1 MKISMLKLSNA
12 EAALLGLLS
21 EQPMYPYQIEQ
32 EVKYRDMRFWTDLSM
47 SSIYKLLRKL
57 EKEDMVTRENQVSSG
72 NRLQKLYSISKKGK
86 TTLQNKLKEIL
97 RIPEHMRWQID
108 IGMYN
113 NNLLSKK
120 QVREALNENRN
131 ELLKKIKGYQDLL
144 AFLTESK
151 CQEHRFALAKR
162 PVFLFEA
169 EIRWIDSY
177 LFEMEN
183 TKQGEEK

>member
-1 MKISMLKLSNA
+1 MLKLSNA
-12 EAALLGLLS
+12 EVALLGLLS
-21 EQPMYPYQIEQ
+21 EQPMYPYQIEL

-57 EKEDMVTRENQVSSG
+57 EKEEMVTRQNQVSSG
-72 NRLQKLYSISKKGK
+72 NRLQKLYSLSKKGISA
-86 TTLQNKLKEIL
+86 LQDELLEIT
-97 RIPEHMRWQID
+97 RTPEHMRWQID
-108 IGMYN
+108 LGMYN
-113 NNLLSKK
+113 SNLLSKE

-131 ELLKKIKGYQDLL
+131 ELLKKIKCYQELL

-151 CQEHRFALAKR
+151 CGDHRYALAKR

-177 LFEMEN
+177 LSEMEN
-183 TKQGEEK
+183 TP

>member
-1 MKISMLKLSNA
+1 MIKLSNA

-57 EKEDMVTRENQVSSG
+57 EMEELVTRQNQVSAG
-72 NRLQKLYSISKKGK
+72 NRLQKLYSLSEKGQQALRDK
-86 TTLQNKLKEIL
+86 LVETL
-97 RIPEHMRWQID
+97 RTPEHMRWQID

-113 NNLLSKK
+113 CNLLSPE
-120 QVREALNENRN
+120 QVRDALQENRN
-131 ELLKKIKGYQDLL
+131 EIVKKIQGYHDLL
-144 AFLTESK
+144 DFLTASK
-151 CQEHRFALAKR
+151 CPEHRFALAKR

-177 LFEMEN
+177 LS
-183 TKQGEEK
+183 GLEKTL